1 MTPREMLIEQHLKK
15 AADSDRLGRLLDT
28 PAIGYGALGAGIGTG
43 ASLLRTALRP
53 REERRGA
60 LRRALLTGMGG
71 AGVGAAAAG
80 GLQLMGRSPMSVRDM
95 PAMVSGAAPTRRRR
109 TPAGEVGRALG
120 TGAAGTAAIGGLS
133 ALQHAHLMREA
144 RNTGLGSP
152 EELLDLVSGK
162 DGIGKIRNKKGKML
176 KLKKLTPIQS
186 TTVDA
191 LEEVAN
197 KAHTHGPRA
206 AMRRAESLARD
217 IDTGAV
223 GVDRSPAAHIRH
235 AVRNVG
241 RKRGLDSVATS
252 RFARLARNPRA
263 LLGIGGGLA
272 LGNYMFRNMWN
283 RD

>member
-95 PAMVSGAAPTRRRR
+95 PAVMSGVAPTRRRR
-109 TPAGEVGRALG
+109 TPTGEVGHALG
-120 TGAAGTAAIGGLS
+120 AGAAGTAAIGGLS
-133 ALQHAHLMREA
+133 TLQHARLMREA
-144 RNTGLGSP
+144 RNTGLGSH
-152 EELLDLVSGK
+152 EELLSLVTGK
-162 DGIGKIRNKKGKML
+162 DGIGRIRDKKGQML
-176 KLKKLTPIQS
+176 ANLTPIQQA
-186 TTVDA
+186 TVDA
-191 LEEVAN
+191 LEDVSKTTQA
-197 KAHTHGPRA
+197 HGPRA
-206 AMRRAESLARD
+206 AMRRAETLARQ

-223 GVDRSPAAHIRH
+223 DRAPAAHIRH

>member
-144 RNTGLGSP
+144 RNTGLGSL
-152 EELLDLVSGK
+152 EELLGLVSGK
-162 DGIGKIRNKKGKML
+162 DGIGKIRDKKGKMR
-176 KLKKLTPIQS
+176 KKLTPIQA
-186 TTVDA
+186 TTVKA
-191 LEEVAN
+191 LQDVSN
-197 KAHTHGPRA
+197 TAHTHGPRA
-206 AMRRAESLARD
+206 AMRRAESLARN
-217 IDTGAV
+217 IDTGAT

-252 RFARLARNPRA
+252 RLARLARNPRA